1 MHFPWECEGAFPWEQ
16 EPLKI
21 VELHCFVLS
30 LAPGIFFFLFVCLRV
45 NCCLDQVPLVSP
57 AASLSFAAKEAVGL
71 CGGQIRGHGRI
82 SPVLEWS
89 AFMFSTLPVVKGC
102 SSSLWC
108 PGPFYLWEQV
118 DLEFCI

>member
-1 MHFPWECEGAFPWEQ
+1 MEQ

-21 VELHCFVLS
+21 VELHCFVPS
-30 LAPGIFFFLFVCLRV
+30 LAPGIFFLICLRV

-82 SPVLEWS
+82 SPVLE
-89 AFMFSTLPVVKGC
+89 
-102 SSSLWC
+102 
-108 PGPFYLWEQV
+108 
-118 DLEFCI
+118 